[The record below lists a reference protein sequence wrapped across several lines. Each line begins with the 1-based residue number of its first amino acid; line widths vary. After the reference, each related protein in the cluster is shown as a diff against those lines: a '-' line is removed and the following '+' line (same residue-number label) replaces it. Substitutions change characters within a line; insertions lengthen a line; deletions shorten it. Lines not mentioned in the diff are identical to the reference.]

1 MYEHADVT
9 AFLEHRH
16 PILLVDRVLECRP
29 GEHIRAV
36 KAISASEPC
45 YASVPDGDGNGTDA
59 GTDARAEAYRMAY
72 RYPPSLLLESLVQA
86 AGALWAI
93 TTRAGGGTADG
104 TLVLAGLREVA
115 FHRPVFP
122 GDTVHHVVHLDR
134 VVGSNAFCTGRT
146 VLGTS
151 PDSVVTTVAQLVMA
165 MRPVS
170 SLRGHGP

>member
-9 AFLEHRH
+9 TVLEHRH
-16 PILLVDRVLECRP
+16 PILLVDRVLECRA

-36 KAISASEPC
+36 KVISGAEPC
-45 YASVPDGDGNGTDA
+45 YASVASGDV
-59 GTDARAEAYRMAY
+59 EAAAASRLAY

-86 AGALWAI
+86 AGALWTV
-93 TTRAGGGTADG
+93 TTRESGGSADG
-104 TLVLAGLREVA
+104 TLVLAGLRDVV

-122 GDTVHHVVHLDR
+122 GDTVHHVVRLER

-146 VLGTS
+146 VLAGSS
-151 PDSVVTTVAQLVMA
+151 PEAVVTTVAQLVMA

-170 SLRGHGP
+170 TLRGGGP